1 MHAQNKCACAKSKN
15 GKKQQNDYPLL
26 GLDTCI
32 LGCQKVQATPRG
44 KIYVKN
50 SSFLRLDLE
59 VFGGQKGS
67 GEEIGVCFWVCTT
80 VGWGKFSFSLGKIYP
95 TGGGFHHPDEE
106 R

>member
-1 MHAQNKCACAKSKN
+1 MQKEKERKRQCVMDSTN
-15 GKKQQNDYPLL
+15 YPLL